1 MAADVLRARLEA
13 SLGLEYAIERELGG
27 GGMSRVF
34 LAEETRFHRR
44 VVIKVVAPEF
54 AAGLSAERFEREIA
68 LAAALQQAN
77 IVPVITAGDID
88 GLPWYSMPYVEGEN
102 LRARMVRAPLSLDDA
117 VLAMRD
123 VARAL
128 AYAHE
133 RGVVHRDIKP
143 ENVLLSGG
151 TAVVTDFGIAKALSA
166 AAPRASATLTA
177 VGMSMGTPAYM
188 SPEQALGED
197 IDTRADLYAWGV
209 MAYELVAG
217 GHPFSGRTT
226 AQQLIAAHVVEIP
239 PPLGTRAS
247 DVPEWLATLIHA
259 CLAKSPDER
268 PASAE
273 AMLRELNA
281 GRSQPASTPGSSAT
295 PARELPSIAVLPFK
309 SIGADHEN
317 AYFAEGVT
325 DEILNALAHIA
336 NLRVAARTSTF
347 ALSAQQLDLRAIGA
361 RLGVRNVLEGSIRRA
376 GTRIRLTVQL
386 VSVAEGL
393 TLWSERYDR
402 ELEDVF
408 AIQDEIATAVVSALS
423 VRLIGRSGTQ
433 IVRRQTEDL
442 AAYELYL
449 RGRHYWAQRGDGL
462 WKSLLIFEEAIRQDP
477 GYASAWS
484 GIVDASFLLDFYGL
498 AEPSLTRA
506 RTLEAAERAV
516 ELDPMSAD
524 AHASR
529 GAAMAFVNFNRD
541 EARREFLRALE
552 LNPAHASAQLW
563 LAVSQGWHG
572 EYADAVDS
580 ARRAVEL
587 DPLSAAAHGV
597 LGWWLVHAR
606 RYDEALGVLDR
617 TLEIGAANFLG
628 RYFRATAYVAMGR
641 TSEAVADYEAALVI
655 SRRGSWALAGLACA
669 LVDAGQMNEVHA
681 IHAELEQR
689 FTREYVSHCHLARV
703 NLCVGN
709 VERALELLASGRER
723 REIHSRDETYERA
736 WDKMRDDSRFMA
748 ITTEDAMPVQRRDR
762 VDPA

>member
-1 MAADVLRARLEA
+1 
-13 SLGLEYAIERELGG
+13 
-27 GGMSRVF
+27 
-34 LAEETRFHRR
+34 
-44 VVIKVVAPEF
+44 
-54 AAGLSAERFEREIA
+54 
-68 LAAALQQAN
+68 
-77 IVPVITAGDID
+77 
-88 GLPWYSMPYVEGEN
+88 
-102 LRARMVRAPLSLDDA
+102 
-117 VLAMRD
+117 
-123 VARAL
+123 
-128 AYAHE
+128 
-133 RGVVHRDIKP
+133 
-143 ENVLLSGG
+143 
-151 TAVVTDFGIAKALSA
+151 
-166 AAPRASATLTA
+166 
-177 VGMSMGTPAYM
+177 MGTPAYM
-188 SPEQALGED
+188 APEQALGED

-217 GHPFSGRTT
+217 GHPFSGKTT
-226 AQQLIAAHVVEIP
+226 AQQLIAAHVLEAP
-239 PPLGTRAS
+239 APLGDRAS
-247 DVPEWLATLIHA
+247 DAPEWLVTLVHA

-273 AMLRELNA
+273 EMLRTLNA
-281 GRSQPASTPGSSAT
+281 GRSQAVSTLGSSAT

-325 DEILNALAHIA
+325 DEILNALAHVG

-361 RLGVRNVLEGSIRRA
+361 RLGVRNVLEGSIRRS
-376 GTRIRLTVQL
+376 GSRIRLTVQL

-408 AIQDEIATAVVSALS
+408 AIQEDIATAVVSALR
-423 VRLIGRSGTQ
+423 VRLTGQPGTQ

-498 AEPSLTRA
+498 AEPSLTRT
-506 RTLEAAERAV
+506 RTLEAAQRAV

-529 GAAMAFVNFNRD
+529 GAAMAFVNFDRD

-552 LNPAHASAQLW
+552 LNPAHATALTW
-563 LAVSQGWHG
+563 LAVSNGWHG
-572 EYADAVDS
+572 DYSDAVDS
-580 ARRAVEL
+580 ARKAVEL
-587 DPLSAAAHGV
+587 DPLSPAANGV
-597 LGWWLVHAR
+597 LGWWLVHAG

-617 TLEIGAANFLG
+617 TLEISASSFLG

-641 TSEAVADYEAALVI
+641 TSEAVADFEAALVV
-655 SRRGSWALAGLACA
+655 SRRGSWALAGLAHA
-669 LVDAGQMNEVHA
+669 LADAGRMDEVHV

-689 FTREYVSHCHLARV
+689 ATREYVSHCHLARV
-703 NLCVGN
+703 NMCVGD
-709 VERALELLASGRER
+709 VARALALLASGRQR
-723 REIHSRDETYERA
+723 LEIHSRDETYERA
-736 WDKMRDDSRFMA
+736 WDTIRRDSRFMA
-748 ITTEDAMPVQRRDR
+748 ITEVAANASSADAPG
-762 VDPA
+762 